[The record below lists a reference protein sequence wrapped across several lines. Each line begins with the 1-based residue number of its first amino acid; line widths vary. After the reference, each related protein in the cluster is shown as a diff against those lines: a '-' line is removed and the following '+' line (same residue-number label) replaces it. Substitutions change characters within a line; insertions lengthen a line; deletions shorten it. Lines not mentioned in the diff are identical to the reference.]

1 MNPRTWVVPI
11 AEDSTVEIATDADQ
25 SSPEWTVYRL
35 RFPTIVNDSTTD
47 DIVVSG
53 DGALRRHEVRS
64 DGGLPVSDM
73 TVRVPNADGVER
85 LTVGTQSGRLVIYLP
100 GDDLLTACERAV
112 AGEEA
117 AAETVIA
124 AFASPVRIPLVAG
137 AFLDTADTVELVRA
151 VTAADRHVASL
162 LHSYRY
168 PIVRS
173 ALVSPSG
180 LSVRSWAE
188 LEALV
193 DRFDEI
199 ADIGAVGVI
208 DALADVMATVHGSIA
223 ETDRL
228 LDRLG
233 VDPTAGHRDPDG
245 RLAACYLAHRVVCA
259 GFEAAIGYETASEL
273 PATGNYDRSKRGAFR
288 AEYGQRGQAWW
299 SLLDAAR
306 GQSEDEFGFV
316 LAKAL
321 YWTAEESR
329 SDARLA
335 ELLFRGA
342 ETVAAEHNQ
351 VRVKVQ
357 SRYKRHLAAGHRLR
371 SAHCFEAAIDQFER
385 TCQLA
390 DDYRFLQPWEP
401 LLARG
406 LVQAH
411 LLRDRGDHRG
421 AVERLDATIE
431 AVLESEPPTEAANH
445 AVHHITAQKAETRA
459 LGDWAAEPALA
470 RASLEEARD
479 HYAAIGYDRSRDR
492 VERKLAELE
501 EASTPSTADET
512 PPAPNQPVPL
522 RVRSDA
528 AGTAVTSI
536 REPESETGPNPDAP
550 GTMEYPGP
558 EPDGTDAEGE
568 VDEPTG

>member
-11 AEDSTVEIATDADQ
+11 AEDSTVDVATDADQ
-25 SSPEWTVYRL
+25 SSAEWTVYRL
-35 RFPTIVNDSTTD
+35 RFPFIVNDSAAD

-53 DGALRRHEVRS
+53 EGTLRRHEVRS

-85 LTVGTQSGRLVIYLP
+85 LAVATESGRLVIYLP
-100 GDDLLTACERAV
+100 GDELLEACERTI
-112 AGEEA
+112 AGDDA
-117 AAETVIA
+117 AAETVVA

-151 VTAADRHVASL
+151 VTAADHHVASM

-168 PIVRS
+168 PVVRS
-173 ALVSPSG
+173 ALVSRSG
-180 LSVRSWAE
+180 LSVRSWAA
-188 LEALV
+188 LETLV
-193 DRFDEI
+193 EGLDGI
-199 ADIGAVGVI
+199 ADIGDVSAI

-228 LDRLG
+228 FDRLG
-233 VDPTAGHRDPDG
+233 VDPTSDRRDPDG
-245 RLAACYLAHRVVCA
+245 LLAACYLAHRVVCA
-259 GFEAAIGYETASEL
+259 GFEAAVGYDIESEL
-273 PATGNYDRSKRGAFR
+273 PATQNYDRRKRGAFR
-288 AEYGQRGQAWW
+288 AEYGQRGTAWR

-306 GQSEDEFGFV
+306 EQSEEEFGFV
-316 LAKAL
+316 LAKTL

-390 DDYRFLQPWEP
+390 EDYRFLEPWEP

-421 AVERLDATIE
+421 AVARLDDTIE
-431 AVLESEPPTEAANH
+431 AVLASEPPTEAANH

-479 HYAAIGYDRSRDR
+479 HYAAIGYGRSQER

-501 EASTPSTADET
+501 EATTAGTEDDT
-512 PPAPNQPVPL
+512 PPAPDQPVPVS
-522 RVRSDA
+522 VRSDE
-528 AGTAVTSI
+528 AGTDATSVEAG
-536 REPESETGPNPDAP
+536 RSDAGPDPDAP
-550 GTMEYPGP
+550 GPVEYPGP

-568 VDEPTG
+568 VDEPTS